1 MATCGYSNFTD
12 SYSHSQSMSQDMSLS
27 SQQSSQEGS
36 DPKLGN
42 TYHIKPLLFGEF
54 KDKSK
59 GLGILDKFED
69 DKQTARDK
77 ADRDMLAKECCRFR
91 ETLNSVSE
99 GSNFV
104 TFYLTCFSFLNV
116 MLHFLFQIQHLVAG
130 IERNT
135 AVCQTANE
143 KLDGFASA
151 IQNNLTRLQS
161 DISQQFET
169 LLSKLNSQKEM
180 MTELESRIQKSGEA
194 ATELD
199 SHLESL
205 RNSLESLKE
214 EKESERN
221 MADKVLKLLS
231 TFVSEHSVKPSHEGV
246 MDHTSKL
253 GGSQADESQNLQN
266 NQVEVPYQGPSFI
279 SRKRKPT
286 LRCRKRHKKR
296 PLVLSQRSRHPVL
309 DENRKPVMISRK
321 QQNVSKPLCERQ
333 NLSQSSLSSDC
344 PAAPSGRVRSI
355 AAGCFITPLSC
366 WSQDSSSPL
375 CLPGMEPILDKLSTE
390 SRTGTPVKDQ
400 SLWQL
405 FDMND
410 SVFGL

>member
-91 ETLNSVSE
+91 ETLNS
-99 GSNFV
+99 
-104 TFYLTCFSFLNV
+104 
-116 MLHFLFQIQHLVAG
+116 IQHLVAG